1 MQKKRTRIQII
12 NQQKILDG
20 ATEIFAKYGFRGG
33 TIDQIADKA
42 GMSKPNLLYYFK
54 TKKAIYL
61 AVLERT
67 LNKWL
72 QSLKEWQVTG
82 TPEETISTYIDNKFE
97 FSRSHPDAS
106 RVFANE
112 IMEGAPFLK
121 HMLGEDLKRLVD
133 ENTRVIKGWV
143 TEGKIKNI
151 EPIHLIFS
159 IWAITQHYADFEVQ
173 IETLTG
179 KTLKDEEFYR
189 QAKSAMTNMI
199 LGGILK

>member
-82 TPEETISTYIDNKFE
+82 
-97 FSRSHPDAS
+97 R
-106 RVFANE
+106 
-112 IMEGAPFLK
+112 
-121 HMLGEDLKRLVD
+121 
-133 ENTRVIKGWV
+133 
-143 TEGKIKNI
+143 
-151 EPIHLIFS
+151 
-159 IWAITQHYADFEVQ
+159 
-173 IETLTG
+173 
-179 KTLKDEEFYR
+179 
-189 QAKSAMTNMI
+189 KSVV
-199 LGGILK
+199 